1 VPREIVIAGASV
13 AGVGVADE
21 LRRLGYDGRL
31 ILLNAESHAPYDRPP
46 LSKGLL
52 TGKTSA
58 ERVALRA
65 PGHFAD
71 HAIDLRT
78 GVAAARLS
86 PGPELA
92 LTTGEVLRPDAVVIA
107 TGARARRLR
116 RTPYGTAAAPAVRD
130 LDDALWLRDRLAGRP
145 RLVVIGGGFVGAEV
159 AASARGLGLDVTM
172 IEAAPLPLAGLVG
185 EEAARA
191 LLRPHRDAGV
201 RVLCGVPVTGV
212 ERSRDGTERVALADG
227 RVVTGDLV
235 VAGLGA
241 VPNTEWLTGSGLD
254 TEDGV
259 GCDATGATAL
269 PGVYAA
275 GDAAA
280 WPDPRSGRRAR
291 HEHWTR
297 AREQARTVAARL
309 LGREAPAPGP
319 AYFWSDQYGR
329 RVQSL
334 GDTARADTVQV
345 VHGHLGADSWV
356 ALYGRGGRLT
366 GAVGYNAA
374 AALMRHRPAVA
385 EGAPLPATDAPLA
398 C

>member
-1 VPREIVIAGASV
+1 MREIVVAGASV

-31 ILLNAESHAPYDRPP
+31 ILLNAEPHPPYDRPP

-58 ERVALRA
+58 DRVALRA
-65 PGHFAD
+65 PGHYAD
-71 HAIDLRT
+71 AGVDLRT
-78 GVAAARLS
+78 GVAATRLS

-107 TGARARRLR
+107 TGSRARRLD
-116 RTPYGTAAAPAVRD
+116 RTPGAVPTLRD
-130 LDDALWLRDRLAGRP
+130 LDDALWLRERLDGGA
-145 RLVVIGGGFVGAEV
+145 RLVVIGGGFVGGEV

-185 EEAARA
+185 TEAARA

-212 ERSRDGTERVALADG
+212 ERSRDGTERVTLADG
-227 RVVTGDLV
+227 RTVTGDLV

-241 VPNTEWLTGSGLD
+241 VPNTEWLAGSGLD
-254 TEDGV
+254 IADGV
-259 GCDATGATAL
+259 VCDATGATAL

-280 WPDPRSGRRAR
+280 WPDPRTGRHVR

-297 AREQARTVAARL
+297 AREQAKAVAARV
-309 LGREAPAPGP
+309 LGAAPPAPGP

-329 RVQSL
+329 RIQSL

-345 VHGHLGADSWV
+345 VHGRLGSDAWV
-356 ALYGRGGRLT
+356 ALYARDGRLT

-374 AALMRHRPAVA
+374 APLMRHRAAVA
-385 EGAPLPATDAPLA
+385 EGAPLPHTCAPLA
-398 C
+398 S